1 MKLIKWLLWL
11 VLFLLV
17 IAVGGAIFLVTKVDP
32 NEYKPQ
38 ISQKV
43 ESLTG
48 RKLTLGGDISWRFY
62 PWVGVTLNDFSLS
75 NREGFAPENMIE
87 ATQVDVQLKVLPLLS
102 KQLEIGKIDLQSPKI
117 NLSVDAQGVTNWDD
131 LSENGAADAPKI
143 EKPEQAAG
151 AMLGGLVV
159 QGVDISQGEIGWN
172 DQAAGQSYQLSDFNL
187 STGIIEPGLPVDFDL
202 NSGVSGTGLPADAQL
217 SLKGSLLLN
226 EAMDGLQL
234 ENLVTRLNMD
244 KIQAGLELAML
255 TFSLADGEL
264 AVLDIQAEGS
274 NEEAA
279 AKLNIDTLS
288 YGLGSQLAA
297 LGKLTF
303 SAQYEQFPIDG
314 ELNNMRF
321 DINSNTLSVAT
332 HALDSKYNDLPVAL
346 AGKGLLLDL
355 NKETLVA
362 PGLVIK
368 LDDAVLDVQLE
379 ASQLMGDVQAR
390 GHLVSNQFNPDVLV
404 TKLGLDVLSDMPEQA
419 MQTLLLETDF
429 TGGLSGVEVS
439 NLKLALDQSTLT
451 GGFSMQDFEKPA
463 YRFDVNLDRINVD
476 DYLSEGK
483 SANDP
488 ASKPAANDAA
498 VQDAASTA
506 TAPVAQGT
514 LQSTAGVTA
523 LPFAELKG
531 LDVKGQIKIGE
542 LRVSDLLSNDV
553 LVKVDTEADRIAIS
567 PLSARVY
574 GGETV
579 NSVVYDISGDA
590 PIVEIDSELLS
601 LNMGSFLQAMQIS
614 DRLEGIGTVMASITS
629 TGMNEKEAISNLNGQ
644 IDINLNDGAIRGVDL
659 QGALIKAEAMVKQL
673 SGKDLGLSAELGD
686 KTEFSEFGS
695 DIKINKG
702 VMTIRNIKLLA
713 PAIRVSGGG
722 LVDLNTEQLD
732 LKLDISIVGSFEG
745 QGGASLDTLKGQ
757 TIPMKITGALASP
770 SILPDL
776 NKILQK
782 ELERKVTEKY
792 LGEGES
798 GESLEDALNRKLNE
812 KLAKET
818 GQGTQ
823 EAASGTVVEGASQED
838 AVDSAPTEAADDQL
852 TDKQKLRKELKKEG
866 AKLLQGLFGN

>member
-1 MKLIKWLLWL
+1 MKLIKWLFWL
-11 VLFLLV
+11 VLFLV
-17 IAVGGAIFLVTKVDP
+17 VVAIGGAIFLVTKVDP
-32 NEYKPQ
+32 NDYKPQ

-48 RKLTLGGDISWRFY
+48 RKLTLAGDISWRFY

-75 NREGFAPENMIE
+75 NRAGFAPENMIE

-131 LSENGAADAPKI
+131 LSEKGAASAPKI

-159 QGVDISQGEIGWN
+159 QGVDISQGEISWN

-187 STGIIEPGLPVDFDL
+187 STGTIEPGLPVDFDL

-226 EAMDGLQL
+226 EAMDGLKL

-244 KIQAGLELAML
+244 KIQAGLELAVL

-264 AVLDIQAEGS
+264 SVLDLQAEGS

-288 YGLGSQLAA
+288 FGLESQLAA
-297 LGKLTF
+297 LGKLTV
-303 SAQYEQFPIDG
+303 SAQYEQFQVDG
-314 ELNNMRF
+314 ELDKVRF
-321 DINSNTLSVAT
+321 DINSNTLSVAA

-362 PGLVIK
+362 PELVLK
-368 LDDAVLDVQLE
+368 LGDAVLNAQLE

-419 MQTLLLETDF
+419 MQSLSLETDF
-429 TGGLSGVEVS
+429 NGGLSGVEVS
-439 NLKLALDQSTLT
+439 NLKLTLDQSTLT

-483 SANDP
+483 PVKDP
-488 ASKPAANDAA
+488 ANKPAVVDAV

-506 TAPVAQGT
+506 TAPAVQGT
-514 LQSTAGVTA
+514 RQSAAGATA

-553 LVKVDTEADRIAIS
+553 LVKVDTEADRIEIA

-579 NSVVYDISGDA
+579 NSVVYDVSGDA
-590 PIVEIDSELLS
+590 PVVEIDSELLS

-644 IDINLNDGAIRGVDL
+644 IDIILNDGAIRGVDL
-659 QGALIKAEAMVKQL
+659 QGALIKAEAMVRQL
-673 SGKDLGLSAELGD
+673 SGKELGLSADLGD

-695 DIKINKG
+695 DIKINQG
-702 VMTIRNIKLLA
+702 VMTISNIKLLA

-732 LKLDISIVGSFEG
+732 LKLDVSIVGSFEG
-745 QGGASLDTLKGQ
+745 QGGATLDKLKGQ

-782 ELERKVTEKY
+782 ELERKITEKY

-818 GQGTQ
+818 GQEAQ
-823 EAASGTVVEGASQED
+823 EATSGAAVE
-838 AVDSAPTEAADDQL
+838 SAPQPDAAAPAPEAADEQL

-866 AKLLQGLFGN
+866 AKLLQGLFGS

>member
-1 MKLIKWLLWL
+1 
-11 VLFLLV
+11 
-17 IAVGGAIFLVTKVDP
+17 
-32 NEYKPQ
+32 
-38 ISQKV
+38 
-43 ESLTG
+43 
-48 RKLTLGGDISWRFY
+48 
-62 PWVGVTLNDFSLS
+62 
-75 NREGFAPENMIE
+75 
-87 ATQVDVQLKVLPLLS
+87 
-102 KQLEIGKIDLQSPKI
+102 
-117 NLSVDAQGVTNWDD
+117 
-131 LSENGAADAPKI
+131 
-143 EKPEQAAG
+143 
-151 AMLGGLVV
+151 
-159 QGVDISQGEIGWN
+159 
-172 DQAAGQSYQLSDFNL
+172 
-187 STGIIEPGLPVDFDL
+187 
-202 NSGVSGTGLPADAQL
+202 
-217 SLKGSLLLN
+217 
-226 EAMDGLQL
+226 
-234 ENLVTRLNMD
+234 
-244 KIQAGLELAML
+244 
-255 TFSLADGEL
+255 
-264 AVLDIQAEGS
+264 
-274 NEEAA
+274 
-279 AKLNIDTLS
+279 
-288 YGLGSQLAA
+288 
-297 LGKLTF
+297 
-303 SAQYEQFPIDG
+303 
-314 ELNNMRF
+314 
-321 DINSNTLSVAT
+321 
-332 HALDSKYNDLPVAL
+332 
-346 AGKGLLLDL
+346 
-355 NKETLVA
+355 
-362 PGLVIK
+362 
-368 LDDAVLDVQLE
+368 
-379 ASQLMGDVQAR
+379 
-390 GHLVSNQFNPDVLV
+390 
-404 TKLGLDVLSDMPEQA
+404 
-419 MQTLLLETDF
+419 
-429 TGGLSGVEVS
+429 
-439 NLKLALDQSTLT
+439 
-451 GGFSMQDFEKPA
+451 MQDFEKPA

-812 KLAKET
+812 KLAKES

-823 EAASGTVVEGASQED
+823 EAASGTVVEGAPQED
-838 AVDSAPTEAADDQL
+838 AVDSAPTEAADEQL

>member
-1 MKLIKWLLWL
+1 MMYCHLCLIWYTYH
-11 VLFLLV
+11 
-17 IAVGGAIFLVTKVDP
+17 I
-32 NEYKPQ
+32 
-38 ISQKV
+38 
-43 ESLTG
+43 
-48 RKLTLGGDISWRFY
+48 
-62 PWVGVTLNDFSLS
+62 
-75 NREGFAPENMIE
+75 
-87 ATQVDVQLKVLPLLS
+87 
-102 KQLEIGKIDLQSPKI
+102 
-117 NLSVDAQGVTNWDD
+117 
-131 LSENGAADAPKI
+131 
-143 EKPEQAAG
+143 AG

-159 QGVDISQGEIGWN
+159 QGVDISQGEISWN
-172 DQAAGQSYQLSDFNL
+172 DQAADQSYQLSDFNL
-187 STGIIEPGLPVDFDL
+187 STGTIEPGLPVDFDL

-217 SLKGSLLLN
+217 SLKGALLLN

-244 KIQAGLELAML
+244 KIQAGLDLAML

-264 AVLDIQAEGS
+264 AVLDFQVEGS
-274 NEEAA
+274 NEEAT

-288 YGLGSQLAA
+288 YGLESQLAA
-297 LGKLTF
+297 LGKLTL
-303 SAQYEQFPIDG
+303 SGQYQQFPIDG
-314 ELNNMRF
+314 EMDDVRF
-321 DINSNTLSVAT
+321 DINSNTLSVAA
-332 HALDSKYNDLPVAL
+332 HAFDAKYNNLPVAL

-355 NKETLVA
+355 DKETLVA
-362 PGLVIK
+362 PELVLK
-368 LDDAVLDVQLE
+368 LDDAVLNVQLE
-379 ASQLMGDVQAR
+379 ASQLMGDVQAH

-404 TKLGLDVLSDMPEQA
+404 TKLGLDVLSELPEQA
-419 MQTLLLETDF
+419 MQSLLLETDF
-429 TGGLSGVEVS
+429 NGGLSGVEVS
-439 NLKLALDQSTLT
+439 NLALTLDQSTLT
-451 GGFSMQDFEKPA
+451 GEFSMQDFEKPA
-463 YRFDVNLDRINVD
+463 YRFDANLDQINVD

-483 SANDP
+483 PAKDP
-488 ASKPAANDAA
+488 ANKPAVDAV
-498 VQDAASTA
+498 VQDAASTTVAPTKQVSAQSA
-506 TAPVAQGT
+506 TGATP
-514 LQSTAGVTA
+514 
-523 LPFAELKG
+523 LPFTELKG
-531 LDVKGQIKIGE
+531 LDAKGQIKIGE

-553 LVKVDTEADRIAIS
+553 LVKVDTEADRIEIS

-614 DRLEGIGTVMASITS
+614 DRLEGVGTVMANITS
-629 TGMNEKEAISNLNGQ
+629 RGMNEKEAISNLNGE
-644 IDINLNDGAIRGVDL
+644 IDIKLNDGAIRGVDL
-659 QGALIKAEAMVKQL
+659 QGSLIKAEAMVKKL
-673 SGKDLGLSAELGD
+673 SGKDLGLSADLGD

-695 DIKINKG
+695 DIKITRG
-702 VMTIRNIKLLA
+702 VMAISNIKLLA

-732 LKLDISIVGSFEG
+732 LKLDISVVGSFEG

-798 GESLEDALNRKLNE
+798 GESLEDALTRKLNE

-818 GQGTQ
+818 GQGAQ
-823 EAASGTVVEGASQED
+823 EATSGAAVEGASQED
-838 AVDSAPTEAADDQL
+838 VAAPAPTEADDEQL

>member
-87 ATQVDVQLKVLPLLS
+87 AKQVDVQLKVLPLLS

-404 TKLGLDVLSDMPEQA
+404 TKLGLDVLSDMSEQA
-419 MQTLLLETDF
+419 MQSLFLETDF

-439 NLKLALDQSTLT
+439 SLKLALDQSTLT

-629 TGMNEKEAISNLNGQ
+629 TGMNEKEAISNLNGE

-812 KLAKET
+812 KLAKES

-823 EAASGTVVEGASQED
+823 EAASGTVVEGAPQED
-838 AVDSAPTEAADDQL
+838 AVDSAPTEAADEQL